1 MIESNERFTEAW
13 ADHHRFLLD
22 VAYRL
27 LGSFSDAEDIV
38 QEAFSRLL
46 RTDLDPIGDVRA
58 WLVVVV
64 SRLCLNQLASA
75 RLKREA
81 HIGPWFPEP
90 LLFAEDAATDP
101 ADVVTMDES
110 VRFALLVV
118 LERMSPAER
127 VVFVLHDVFDF
138 PFEKIAPMVG
148 RTVAACRQL
157 ASRARKR
164 VDDEAGSVRFATDPA
179 EQRRVV
185 EAFIAACAG
194 GDIKALLPL
203 LDPSVMGWADLGGR
217 LAAES
222 LQRLASDVRMAAV
235 SQPNVGRELVA
246 ARVMRFFGAASG
258 QTLVKQVINGESSV
272 VALSDGAVAAVLALS
287 VKNQLITRVYVVS
300 DQRKLAHVKRVLEQ
314 QHDVAP

>member
-1 MIESNERFTEAW
+1 MGVSVIESNEQFADAW
-13 ADHHRFLLD
+13 TNHHRFLLD
-22 VAYRL
+22 IAYRL
-27 LGSFSDAEDIV
+27 LGSYSDAEDVV

-46 RTDLDPIGDVRA
+46 RTDLDPIEDVRA

-64 SRLCLNQLASA
+64 SRLCLDELRSA
-75 RLKREA
+75 RVKREA
-81 HIGPWFPEP
+81 YIGPWLPEP
-90 LLFAEDAATDP
+90 LLFSDDAATDP

-118 LERMSPAER
+118 LARMSPAER

-164 VDDEAGSVRFATDPA
+164 VNEEAGSTRFAIDPA

-194 GDIKALLPL
+194 GDVKALLPL
-203 LDPSVMGWADLGGR
+203 LDPSVVGWADVGG
-217 LAAES
+217 L
-222 LQRLASDVRMAAV
+222 LAAV
-235 SQPNVGRELVA
+235 SRPNIGRDVVA
-246 ARVMRFFGAASG
+246 TRVMRFFGAPSG
-258 QTLVKQVINGESSV
+258 NVLEAQVVNGEPSV
-272 VALSDGAVAAVLALS
+272 VARFEGAVVAVIALS
-287 VKNQLITRVYVVS
+287 VTDHLISRVYVVS
-300 DQRKLAHVKRVLEQ
+300 DPGKLTHVKRALEQ
-314 QHDVAP
+314 QN